1 MSYPVILRMFLK
13 DELPHMDI
21 EATSLQEVLDEITEA
36 YQAYEDQV
44 IDSLNDDPS
53 HGLDNSSLKYEVGC

>member
-36 YQAYEDQV
+36 YEDQV